1 MTDNVNHP
9 AHYNAYDG
17 IEVIQLTEQLNFC
30 RGNAVKY
37 IARAGLKDPLKEVE
51 DLEKAK
57 WCIERELARLE
68 AKNEKR
74 RAEAKEQIARAV
86 EALRQAGKDRA
97 NGGYIGGG
105 YVSRSYAFHPP
116 APTPEDIA
124 RLGRAL
130 RQADTYSLAVPTS
143 VYTPSKD
150 APSTA

>member
-1 MTDNVNHP
+1 MTDSINP
-9 AHYNAYDG
+9 DHYKAYDG
-17 IEVIQLTEQLNFC
+17 IEVIQLTEHLNFC

-57 WCIERELARLE
+57 WYIERELARLE

-74 RAEAKEQIARAV
+74 RAEVKEQIARSV
-86 EALRQAGKDRA
+86 EALRQAGKGLGRGYA
-97 NGGYIGGG
+97 SGGYIGGG
-105 YVSRSYAFHPP
+105 YTFNTS

-143 VYTPSKD
+143 IYTPSKD

>member
-1 MTDNVNHP
+1 MSDNVNHP

-17 IEVIQLTEQLNFC
+17 IEVIQLAEQLNFC
-30 RGNAVKY
+30 RGSAVKY
-37 IARAGLKDPLKEVE
+37 IARAGLKNPLNEVE

-57 WCIERELARLE
+57 WYIERELARLE

-74 RAEAKEQIARAV
+74 RAEVKEQVAKAV
-86 EALRQAGKDRA
+86 KRLNSAGNGLA
-97 NGGYIGGG
+97 SGGYIGGG
-105 YVSRSYAFHPP
+105 YVSSSYAFNTP

>member
-1 MTDNVNHP
+1 MTDSINP
-9 AHYNAYDG
+9 DHYKAYDG

-57 WCIERELARLE
+57 WYIERELARLE
-68 AKNEKR
+68 VKNEKR
-74 RAEAKEQIARAV
+74 RAEAKEQIARAIKR
-86 EALRQAGKDRA
+86 LKSAGEDPA

-105 YVSRSYAFHPP
+105 YVSSSYAFNTP

>member
-30 RGNAVKY
+30 RGSAVKY

-57 WCIERELARLE
+57 WYIERELARLE
-68 AKNEKR
+68 VKNEKR

-105 YVSRSYAFHPP
+105 YVSSSYAFNTP

-143 VYTPSKD
+143 IYTPSKD

>member
-1 MTDNVNHP
+1 MSDSINP
-9 AHYNAYDG
+9 DHYKAYDG
-17 IEVIQLTEQLNFC
+17 IEVIQLTEHLNFC

-57 WCIERELARLE
+57 WYIERELARLE

-86 EALRQAGKDRA
+86 EALRQAGKDLGR
-97 NGGYIGGG
+97 G
-105 YVSRSYAFHPP
+105 YVSGAYTFNTS

-143 VYTPSKD
+143 IYTPSKD

>member
-1 MTDNVNHP
+1 MSESITPDRDK
-9 AHYNAYDG
+9 AYDG

-86 EALRQAGKDRA
+86 EALRGARKDPA

-105 YVSRSYAFHPP
+105 YVSSSYAFNIP